1 MFIVM
6 IRTII
11 LYIIVVFIMRLMGKR
26 QIGQLEPFELVIAIM
41 ISELASLPMQDLRIP
56 IIHGVIPIVT
66 LLILQSIITFLELKS
81 EKAGSLIT
89 GTPSILIEHG
99 KIDINELR
107 NQRLCFNDLIEEL
120 RLEGY
125 YNISDIEYAILETS
139 GQLSIMPKASVAPVT
154 KEDLKIPY
162 TQEILPITL
171 VLDGKI
177 NKENLKA
184 INKDISWLNSQLS
197 KNEIDSIEKVF
208 LAQIDSRGKFF
219 YQLNNKNK
227 NNNRRN

>member
-56 IIHGVIPIVT
+56 IIHGIIPIVT

-81 EKAGSLIT
+81 EKAGAFIT

-139 GQLSIMPKASVAPVT
+139 GQLSIMPKGSIAPVT
-154 KEDLKIPY
+154 KEDLKVSY
-162 TQEILPITL
+162 SQESLPITL

-184 INKDISWLNSQLS
+184 SNKDIDWLNSQLS
-197 KNEIDSIEKVF
+197 ANEINSIGELF
-208 LAQIDSRGKFF
+208 LAQLDSKGNFF